1 MDVVQAAVSPVNLD
15 FLVTSADPPLAEVR
29 TSSGT
34 RSREA
39 ADLRHELSQ
48 VLADYGITRVAH
60 LTGFDRLGIPV
71 HMAVKPQGR
80 SLASGSG
87 KGLTKDA
94 SWVSA
99 VMEACEQAVWEDLRL
114 ESWEASQQTMRANG
128 YRTVDGAKCAQ
139 MKRSIWTDSTPVL
152 WTSGIDIMDG
162 LPRYVPSS
170 LVDVSPIPARSLR
183 PFVSGSNGLASG
195 AHILEAM
202 LSGLLEVIERD
213 GLTLYSHVRQRP
225 MSDGIPILHE
235 VEPMLAEC
243 VMRAGVDL
251 RIIDATSDIGVPTVV
266 AYVYDTP
273 GGRTGVFKGAGAG
286 LSVGTALVRAVT
298 EALQA
303 RCVIVAGARDDIF
316 DSMRSAAVT
325 RQHTAP
331 PPTAPAPTLVDHST
345 GSIESDLSWLAQRL
359 RDSSHDQIVVLR
371 HTKPS
376 DLVQVVRVIVPGL
389 EGYRFSHAGF
399 GLRAQKLAQGASS

>member
-1 MDVVQAAVSPVNLD
+1 MDTAQATVSSVFLD
-15 FLVTSADPPLAEVR
+15 SLVTLADPPLAEVQ

-39 ADLRHELSQ
+39 VDLRHQLSG
-48 VLADYGITRVAH
+48 VLSDYGVTRVAH
-60 LTGFDRLGIPV
+60 LTGFDRIGVPV

-87 KGLTKDA
+87 KGMTADA

-99 VMEACEQAVWEDLRL
+99 VMEACEQAVWENLHL
-114 ESWEASQQTMRANG
+114 ESIEASQQAMHSHG
-128 YRTVDGAKCAQ
+128 YRTVEGSQCAQ
-139 MKRSIWTDSTPVL
+139 MKRSIWTPSTPIL
-152 WTSGIDIMDG
+152 WTAGFDIMDG
-162 LPRYVPSS
+162 QRRFVPTS

-195 AHILEAM
+195 AHVLEAM

-213 GLTLYSHVRQRP
+213 GLTLYSHVLHRP
-225 MSDGIPILHE
+225 MSDGIPILLE
-235 VEPMLAEC
+235 VEPQLAEFI
-243 VMRAGVDL
+243 MHAGVEL
-251 RIIDATSDIGVPTVV
+251 RVIDATSEIGVPTMV

-286 LSVGTALVRAVT
+286 LSTGTALVRAVT

-316 DSMRSAAVT
+316 DSMRSAAVA
-325 RQHTAP
+325 RQQDAP
-331 PPTAPAPTLVDHST
+331 PPTAPAPALVDHST
-345 GSIESDLSWLAQRL
+345 GSIESDISWLAQRL
-359 RDSSHDQIVVLR
+359 RETGHDQIVVLR
-371 HTKPS
+371 HTEPS

-389 EGYRFSHAGF
+389 EGYRFSHAGL
-399 GLRAQKLAQGASS
+399 GSRAQRLARESVS